1 MERGII
7 PYLSSRLSP
16 TLEFLEFQESMGLCY
31 HMRCQCLSGICLS
44 SRCIFF
50 AADITVFP
58 DLLKSIARKTY
69 LKGYLASVSTTVKG
83 THICNKDE
91 NFFHVGKRCLRSS
104 EFTTSSLAT
113 VIFVLRLKL

>member
-16 TLEFLEFQESMGLCY
+16 TLEFLEFQESIGMCC
-31 HMRCQCLSGICLS
+31 HTHCQCISGIYLF
-44 SRCIFF
+44 SRWMFF
-50 AADITVFP
+50 AANITAFP
-58 DLLKSIARKTY
+58 NLLKSIARKTY
-69 LKGYLASVSTTVKG
+69 LKDYLASVSTTVKG
-83 THICNKDE
+83 TYICNKDE